1 MHSTLN
7 SDNCSGEKVKLVK
20 GIGTTWRRHSQSYFI
35 KGNQMTFE
43 QRPKGSKYLGRR
55 VFQEEKTIVQRT

>member
-1 MHSTLN
+1 MLN
-7 SDNCSGEKVKLVK
+7 SVNCSGEKIKLVK
-20 GIGTTWRRHSQSYFI
+20 GIGTTRGRDSQCYFI

-55 VFQEEKTIVQRT
+55 VFQEEKTIGAKDLR